1 MTNGDYAKGDTSMIR
16 GDFHMHTEFST
27 DSESPVRS
35 MLDAALKKGLTSVCI
50 TDHLDLDYPDDEEL
64 GPEPFQLDLKKYIT
78 MLTRMREEYRGKL
91 NVYIGVEL
99 GLQPHLGKAY
109 EELTGQFPF
118 DFVIGSLHLVHGMD
132 PYYGKIFEGKSDADV
147 YREAFQETNRCLEKV
162 SSFDVLGHLDYVVRY
177 GKHKAQEYSYRKF
190 SDEID
195 EILKKVIS
203 GGKGLE
209 MNMGGIKYGLGFAN
223 PHPDVLKR
231 YRELGGEIVTVGAD
245 AHKPEHIAYDFAE
258 AGDILKACG
267 FHYYTEFK
275 DRKPI
280 FKRIP

>member
-1 MTNGDYAKGDTSMIR
+1 MSADSVNKDRSMIQ

-27 DSESPVRS
+27 DSDASVRS
-35 MLDAALKKGLTSVCI
+35 MLDASLEKGLTSVCI
-50 TDHLDLDYPDDEEL
+50 TDHLDLDYPEDEEL
-64 GPEPFQLDLKKYIT
+64 GSDPFQLDLKNYTAELI
-78 MLTRMREEYRGKL
+78 RVREEYSGRL
-91 NVYIGVEL
+91 DVRIGVEL
-99 GLQPHLGKAY
+99 GLQPHLGKEY
-109 EELTGQFPF
+109 ERIVSEYPF
-118 DFVIGSLHLVHGMD
+118 DFVIGSLHLVRGMD
-132 PYYGKIFEGKSDADV
+132 PYYGKIFEGRADSDV
-147 YREAFQETNRCLEKV
+147 YREAFLETARCLDNV

-177 GKHKAQEYSYRKF
+177 GKNKAQEYSYRMF

-209 MNMGGIKYGLGFAN
+209 MNMGGMKYGLGFAN

-245 AHKPEHIAYDFAE
+245 AHKPEHVAYDFE
-258 AGDILKACG
+258 KAGEILKSCG
-267 FHYYTEFK
+267 FHYYAEFK
-275 DRKPI
+275 ERRPV